1 MTVPRFQSVSTGSSE
16 RLIKECSNTST
27 DTHELDKTKAVGK
40 IFEQMRDGLV
50 NLLFLYRPRIK
61 KGEQLEIQRRIKW
74 RETPRERNKGT
85 LIQCLTQRTP
95 SLRGKKDESF
105 FP

>member
-1 MTVPRFQSVSTGSSE
+1 
-16 RLIKECSNTST
+16 
-27 DTHELDKTKAVGK
+27 
-40 IFEQMRDGLV
+40 MRDGLV

-61 KGEQLEIQRRIKW
+61 KGEQLEIQRRTKW

-95 SLRGKKDESF
+95 SSGGEKKDEII